1 MRRCLAQ
8 GSSQGRPSR
17 SSQAADP
24 IEGRDGDPAPTKS
37 KRSLPS
43 ANIPARRCGAAAV
56 QPGDGGWLNR
66 GVSRPKVVW
75 RGPLRVVVTTGC
87 VAGDNDE
94 AFNSVTTIIVRR
106 ADNVAVDDVE
116 QLTVTRLADR

>member
-1 MRRCLAQ
+1 M
-8 GSSQGRPSR
+8 
-17 SSQAADP
+17 
-24 IEGRDGDPAPTKS
+24 
-37 KRSLPS
+37 
-43 ANIPARRCGAAAV
+43 
-56 QPGDGGWLNR
+56 
-66 GVSRPKVVW
+66 
-75 RGPLRVVVTTGC
+75 VVTTGC